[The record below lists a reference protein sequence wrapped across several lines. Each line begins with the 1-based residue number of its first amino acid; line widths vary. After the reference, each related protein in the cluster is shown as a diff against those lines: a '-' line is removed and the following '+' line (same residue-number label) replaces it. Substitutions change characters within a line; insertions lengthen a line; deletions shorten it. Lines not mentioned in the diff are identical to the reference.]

1 VFRVWM
7 VCSVDARFIQV
18 RVEHPYIQSLV
29 ARATSTLLLNARSR
43 GYKPVKEGGALKS
56 PMRGEI

>member
-1 VFRVWM
+1 M